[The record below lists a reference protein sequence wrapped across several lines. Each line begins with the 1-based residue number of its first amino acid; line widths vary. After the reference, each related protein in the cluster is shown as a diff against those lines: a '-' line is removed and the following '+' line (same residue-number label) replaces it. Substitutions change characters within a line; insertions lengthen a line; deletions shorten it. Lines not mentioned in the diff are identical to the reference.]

1 MSIVRA
7 FGRTIRS
14 MIMIIVKLMAFAVAC
29 LAFIGYLMSRSI

>member
-14 MIMIIVKLMAFAVAC
+14 TITIIVKLMAFAVAS

>member
-7 FGRTIRS
+7 FGRTMRS
-14 MIMIIVKLMAFAVAC
+14 AMMIIVKLMAFAVAY